1 MECLIDANCNENNLF
16 KVLNDYENLSAYLP
30 RQLKSVKIIEE
41 NTEHVIIE
49 VTLFFKTLIKKE
61 FSQKI
66 MIKKIGE
73 KELELEV
80 LDGHAKKT
88 KIVISMKT
96 NEDNRMISINCD
108 LKLSLKTAILY
119 PIAKREYVPLVGGIF
134 KRIVLDVNKMERDF

>member
-1 MECLIDANCNENNLF
+1 M
-16 KVLNDYENLSAYLP
+16 YLP

-49 VTLFFKTLIKKE
+49 ITLFFKTLIKKE

-66 MIKKIGE
+66 MIKKNGE

-96 NEDNRMISINCD
+96 NEGNRVIYWTSRGTGTGID
-108 LKLSLKTAILY
+108 WKDITEKLSLKTAILY
-119 PIAKREYVPLVGGIF
+119 PIAKHEYAPLVGGIF

>member
-1 MECLIDANCNENNLF
+1 MECLIDANCNENDLF
-16 KVLNDYENLSAYLP
+16 KVLNDYENLSVYLP

-119 PIAKREYVPLVGGIF
+119 PIAKREYAPLVGGIF

>member
-1 MECLIDANCNENNLF
+1 MECLIDANCNENDLF
-16 KVLNDYENLSAYLP
+16 KVLNDYENLSVYLP